1 LNKLLDHL
9 ATGFQVGRLGFAP
22 GTLGTLWGIPLVW
35 ILSRTGPIL
44 YVAASFAITLGS
56 IFVAEWYEVQHPIE
70 NDHSEIVIDEI
81 AGFVT
86 AMALIPFEW
95 QTVLAA
101 FVIFRLFDIVKP
113 YPISYLDKKIKG
125 GLGVV
130 ADDIAAGVA
139 TNILLQILVFRTTFL
154 GVY

>member
-1 LNKLLDHL
+1 MNKLLDHL
-9 ATGFQVGRLGFAP
+9 ATGFQISRLGFAP
-22 GTLGTLWGIPLVW
+22 GTLGTLWGIPLAW
-35 ILSRTGPIL
+35 GLSRTGPL
-44 YVAASFAITLGS
+44 VYVIGSLAITLGS
-56 IFVAEWYEVQHPIE
+56 IFVAEWYEVQHPGE
-70 NDHSEIVIDEI
+70 HDHSEVIIDEI

-86 AMALIPFEW
+86 AMALVPFDW
-95 QTVLAA
+95 RTVLIA
-101 FVIFRLFDIVKP
+101 FIVFRAFDIVKP

>member
-1 LNKLLDHL
+1 MNKLLDHL
-9 ATGFQVGRLGFAP
+9 ATGFQVGRLGYAP
-22 GTLGTLWGIPLVW
+22 GTFGTLWGIPLAW
-35 ILSRTGPIL
+35 ILSRLGPFP
-44 YVAASFAITLGS
+44 YVLGSLAITLGS
-56 IFVAEWYEVQHPIE
+56 IFVAEWYEVQNPGAH
-70 NDHSEIVIDEI
+70 DSSEVVIDEV

-95 QTVLAA
+95 QTCVAA
-101 FVIFRLFDIVKP
+101 FVLFRLFDIVKP
-113 YPISYLDKKIKG
+113 YPISYLDKNIKG

-139 TNILLQILVFRTTFL
+139 TNICMQIIVFRTTFL